1 MPQLPMHRTDE
12 ISPPLC
18 VAHIDS
24 EVDHGGGEVQVLLLM
39 EGLRRL
45 GHRAV
50 LLSPPASAASVA
62 ASRRGFEVVP
72 VPMRNDL
79 DFAAVTRLRRALP
92 GLQAQLA
99 HLHTS
104 RANLLGGIAARRLGL
119 PVVSTRRMD
128 RRVRDSWKSRLIY
141 GRLVDATI
149 AVSPAVVAC
158 LRRGPVPPQRIHLI
172 PEAVDPR
179 RIAPSTPAATVRRS
193 LGAVDGEVVL
203 LVLAALVHRK
213 GVDVLLEALAHL
225 RVAGLRSWLWIA
237 GDGEERDRLTAQCD
251 RLELSDRVRFLGR
264 RDDTADLLGACD
276 VFVLPSRYEGLGVA
290 ALEAMAAGRPVV
302 CSAVGGLA
310 FSVIDGRTGVLVPPD
325 DPAALAAALVP
336 LVRDRGL
343 RLRLGEA
350 GPERIDEGFREE
362 QMVAAHVALY
372 RTLLAG
378 RA

>member
-1 MPQLPMHRTDE
+1 MHRTDE

-50 LLSPPASAASVA
+50 LLSPPASAASAA
-62 ASRRGFEVVP
+62 ASRRGFEVMP

-79 DFAAVTRLRRALP
+79 DFAAVSRLCRALP
-92 GLQAQLA
+92 GAQVA

-104 RANLLGGIAARRLGL
+104 RANLLGGIAARHLGL

-149 AVSPAVVAC
+149 AVSPAVVDC

-179 RIAPSTPAATVRRS
+179 RIAPSAPVATVRRS
-193 LGAVDGEVVL
+193 LGAADDEVVL

-213 GVDVLLEALAHL
+213 GIDVLLEALARL
-225 RVAGLRSWLWIA
+225 CAAGLRPWLWIA
-237 GDGEERDRLTAQCD
+237 GDGEERGRLTAQAG
-251 RLELSDRVRFLGR
+251 RLQLLDRVRFLGR

-276 VFVLPSRYEGLGVA
+276 VFVLPSRHEGLGVA
-290 ALEAMAAGRPVV
+290 ALEAMAAARPVV
-302 CSAVGGLA
+302 CSAVGGLS
-310 FSVIDGRTGVLVPPD
+310 FSVVDGRTGVLVPPD
-325 DPAALAAALVP
+325 DPPALAAALAP
-336 LVRDRGL
+336 LVHDRSL

-350 GPERIDEGFREE
+350 GPGRIDEGFRDE

-372 RTLLAG
+372 RTLLAR